1 MDIRE
6 KIIEEAGN
14 LFMKN
19 GIRVITMDSIA
30 LSLCIS
36 KRTIYENFKDKED
49 LIHNFLTLNISTH
62 KNDLIKIVN
71 SSNNV
76 IESLF
81 QFGKYNQDAF
91 AKMNPLFLPI

>member
-1 MDIRE
+1 MDIRK

-49 LIHNFLTLNISTH
+49 LIHNFLTLNISTLRF
-62 KNDLIKIVN
+62 N
-71 SSNNV
+71 
-76 IESLF
+76 
-81 QFGKYNQDAF
+81 
-91 AKMNPLFLPI
+91 